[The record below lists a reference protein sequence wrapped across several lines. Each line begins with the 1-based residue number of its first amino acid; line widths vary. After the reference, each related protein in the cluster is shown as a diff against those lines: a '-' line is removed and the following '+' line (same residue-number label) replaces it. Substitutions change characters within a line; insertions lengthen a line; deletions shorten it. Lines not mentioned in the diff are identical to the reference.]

1 MNESY
6 KCDFLGE
13 ISNDEI
19 WYSSI
24 FLTRDLF
31 FFNLEKSECLLSKE
45 KQSSEKCDHNL
56 LLSWYGS

>member
-6 KCDFLGE
+6 KCDFWGE

-24 FLTRDLF
+24 FLTRDF
-31 FFNLEKSECLLSKE
+31 FFNLEKSECLLWKE
-45 KQSSEKCDHNL
+45 KRSSEKCDHHL
-56 LLSWYGS
+56 LLSLYGS